1 MRGQAQIT
9 ITVIN
14 DGLDAAISSDTP
26 PEDTSRL
33 WLDTSV
39 DPPILKRYNGT
50 DWEPVN
56 QEIIVSPDPPDN
68 PSVGQQWMDISDND
82 NPVLKIYVEVGL
94 DSSGNPLY
102 DWVPTNGYEDIQT
115 LKDAYTNLTSDEWI
129 AHVGEQ
135 VLQSDAGQELVRQ
148 SELTAELQLLKDQL
162 NVTLEQMSGYNLLLN
177 SVGWNNTQMWEADG
191 SIVTVDDND
200 VNDHTTS
207 GRAFRLD
214 DATMSQTVKVRQ
226 GAVYT
231 ISCLYKTY
239 TSASS
244 LKVIQGGAE
253 TVVFET
259 TASYVDDE
267 WHEASLVIQAAGT
280 ELTVAVAS
288 SASYLMIS
296 DLILNEGSIKKQW
309 TPHTDEIYTA
319 GVKIDKTGIEIEQS
333 DTDTITKIDST
344 EFSVIDKNS
353 GEKVL
358 RVNRDTT
365 ELTKLRTTSAEIGKL
380 LITNSDDGMVY
391 FSVMD

>member
-9 ITVIN
+9 ITVIS

-50 DWEPVN
+50 DWEQVN

-102 DWVPTNGYEDIQT
+102 DWVPCNGYEDIQT
-115 LKDAYTNLTSDEWI
+115 LKDAYTDLTSDEWI

-148 SELTAELQLLKDQL
+148 SEMNAELQLLKDQL

-214 DATMSQTVKVRQ
+214 AASMSQTVKVRQ

-259 TASYVDDE
+259 TSSYTDDE

-280 ELTVAVAS
+280 ELTVAIAS

>member
-14 DGLDAAISSDTP
+14 DGLDAAISGDTP

-39 DPPILKRYNGT
+39 DPPTLKHYKGT
-50 DWEPVN
+50 DWEAVN

-102 DWVPTNGYEDIQT
+102 DWVPINGYEDIQT

-148 SELTAELQLLKDQL
+148 SELTAEMQLLKDQL

-280 ELTVAVAS
+280 ELTVAIAS

>member
-1 MRGQAQIT
+1 MRAQAQIT
-9 ITVIN
+9 ITVIS

-39 DPPILKRYNGT
+39 NPPILKRYNGAN
-50 DWEPVN
+50 WEPVN

-68 PSVGQQWMDISDND
+68 PSIGQQWMDIADND
-82 NPVLKIYVEVGL
+82 NPILKIYVEVGL
-94 DSSGNPLY
+94 DAEGNPLY
-102 DWVPTNGYEDIQT
+102 DWVPCNGYNDLQT
-115 LKDAYTNLTSDEWI
+115 LKDAYTDLTSDEWI

-135 VLQSDAGQELVRQ
+135 VLQSDSGKELVRQ

-177 SVGWNNTQMWEADG
+177 SVGWNGTNMWEADG
-191 SIVTVDDND
+191 GIATVDDND

-214 DATMSQTVKVRQ
+214 AASMSQTVKVRQ

-231 ISCLYKTY
+231 VSCLYKTY

-253 TVVFET
+253 SVVFET
-259 TASYVDDE
+259 TAAYVDDE

-280 ELTVAVAS
+280 ELTVAITS

-296 DLILNEGSIKKQW
+296 DLILNEGTIKKQW

-380 LITNSDDGMVY
+380 MITNSDDGFV
-391 FSVMD
+391 FVSVMD

>member
-9 ITVIN
+9 ITVIS

-50 DWEPVN
+50 DWEQVN

-102 DWVPTNGYEDIQT
+102 DWVPCNGYNDLQT
-115 LKDAYTNLTSDEWI
+115 LKDAYTDLTSDEWI

-135 VLQSDAGQELVRQ
+135 VLQSDSGKELVRQ

-177 SVGWNNTQMWEADG
+177 SVGWNGTNMWEADG
-191 SIVTVDDND
+191 GIAMVDDND

-214 DATMSQTVKVRQ
+214 AASMSQTVKVRQ

-231 ISCLYKTY
+231 VSCLYKTY

-253 TVVFET
+253 SVVFET
-259 TASYVDDE
+259 TAAYVDDE

-280 ELTVAVAS
+280 ELTVAISS

-319 GVKIDKTGIEIEQS
+319 GVKIDKTGIVIEQS

>member
-14 DGLDAAISSDTP
+14 DGLDAAISGDTP

-94 DSSGNPLY
+94 DSFGNPLY

-115 LKDAYTNLTSDEWI
+115 LKDAYTDLTSDEWI

-259 TASYVDDE
+259 TSSYTDDE

-280 ELTVAVAS
+280 ELTVAITS

-296 DLILNEGSIKKQW
+296 DLIINEGSIKKQW

>member
-9 ITVIN
+9 ITVIS

-115 LKDAYTNLTSDEWI
+115 LKDAYTNLTSDEWL

-177 SVGWNNTQMWEADG
+177 SVGWNTTQMWAADG

-267 WHEASLVIQAAGT
+267 WHEASLVVQAAGT
-280 ELTVAVAS
+280 ELTVAIAS

-296 DLILNEGSIKKQW
+296 DLILNEGSIRKQW

>member
-14 DGLDAAISSDTP
+14 DGLDAAISGDTP

-82 NPVLKIYVEVGL
+82 NPILKIYVEVGL

-115 LKDAYTNLTSDEWI
+115 LKDAYTDLTSDEWI

-148 SELTAELQLLKDQL
+148 SELTAEMQLLKDQL
-162 NVTLEQMSGYNLLLN
+162 SVTLEQMSGYNLLLN

-259 TASYVDDE
+259 TSSYTDDE

-280 ELTVAVAS
+280 ELTVAIAS

-365 ELTKLRTTSAEIGKL
+365 ELTKLRTASAEIGKL

>member
-14 DGLDAAISSDTP
+14 DGLDAAISGDTP

-115 LKDAYTNLTSDEWI
+115 LKDAYTDLTSDEWI

-148 SELTAELQLLKDQL
+148 SEMNAELQLLKDQL

-259 TASYVDDE
+259 TSSYTDDE

-280 ELTVAVAS
+280 ELTVAIAS

>member
-9 ITVIN
+9 ITVIS

-50 DWEPVN
+50 DWEQVN

-82 NPVLKIYVEVGL
+82 NPILKIYVEVGL
-94 DSSGNPLY
+94 DSDGNPLY

-115 LKDAYTNLTSDEWI
+115 LKDAYTDLTSDEWI

-148 SELTAELQLLKDQL
+148 SELTAEMQLLKDQL

-177 SVGWNNTQMWEADG
+177 SVGWNNTQMWAADG

-259 TASYVDDE
+259 TSSYTDDE

-280 ELTVAVAS
+280 ELTVAIAS

-296 DLILNEGSIKKQW
+296 DLILNEVSIRKQW

>member
-1 MRGQAQIT
+1 MRAQAQIT
-9 ITVIN
+9 ITVIS

-39 DPPILKRYNGT
+39 NPPILKRYNGAN
-50 DWEPVN
+50 WEPVN

-68 PSVGQQWMDISDND
+68 PSIGQQWMDIADND
-82 NPVLKIYVEVGL
+82 NPILKIYVEVGL
-94 DSSGNPLY
+94 DAEGNPLY
-102 DWVPTNGYEDIQT
+102 DWVPCNGYNDLQT
-115 LKDAYTNLTSDEWI
+115 LKDAYTDLTSDEWI

-135 VLQSDAGQELVRQ
+135 VLQSDSGKELVRQ

-177 SVGWNNTQMWEADG
+177 SVGWNGTNMWEADG
-191 SIVTVDDND
+191 GIAMVDDND
-200 VNDHTTS
+200 VKDHTTS

-214 DATMSQTVKVRQ
+214 AASMSQTVKVRQ

-231 ISCLYKTY
+231 VSCLYKTY

-259 TASYVDDE
+259 TAAYVDDE

-280 ELTVAVAS
+280 ELTVAISS

-296 DLILNEGSIKKQW
+296 DLILNEGSIRKQW

-380 LITNSDDGMVY
+380 MITNSDDGFV
-391 FSVMD
+391 FISVMD

>member
-82 NPVLKIYVEVGL
+82 NPILKIYVEVGL

-115 LKDAYTNLTSDEWI
+115 LKDAYTDLTSDEWI

-148 SELTAELQLLKDQL
+148 SELTAEMQLLKDQL

-177 SVGWNNTQMWEADG
+177 SVGWNGTNMWEADG
-191 SIVTVDDND
+191 GIAMVDDND

-214 DATMSQTVKVRQ
+214 AASMSQTVKVRQ

-259 TASYVDDE
+259 TSSYTDDE

-280 ELTVAVAS
+280 ELTVAIAS

>member
-82 NPVLKIYVEVGL
+82 NPILKIYVEVGL

-135 VLQSDAGQELVRQ
+135 VLHSDAGQELVRQ

-177 SVGWNNTQMWEADG
+177 SVGWNSTQMWEADG

-259 TASYVDDE
+259 TSSYTDDE

-280 ELTVAVAS
+280 ELTVAITS

-296 DLILNEGSIKKQW
+296 DLIINEGSIKKQW

-380 LITNSDDGMVY
+380 LITNSDDGMMY

>member
-1 MRGQAQIT
+1 MRAQAQIT
-9 ITVIN
+9 ITVIS

-39 DPPILKRYNGT
+39 DPPILKQYNGT

-82 NPVLKIYVEVGL
+82 SPVLKIYVEVGL

-102 DWVPTNGYEDIQT
+102 DWVPCNGYNDLQT
-115 LKDAYTNLTSDEWI
+115 LKDAYTDLTSDEWI

-214 DATMSQTVKVRQ
+214 AASMSQTVKVRQ

-259 TASYVDDE
+259 TASYVDDD

-280 ELTVAVAS
+280 ELTVAISS

-296 DLILNEGSIKKQW
+296 DLILNEGSIRKQW

-380 LITNSDDGMVY
+380 MITNSDDGFV
-391 FSVMD
+391 FISVMD

>member
-82 NPVLKIYVEVGL
+82 NPILKIYVEVGL

-177 SVGWNNTQMWEADG
+177 SVGWNTTQMWDASG

-280 ELTVAVAS
+280 ELTVAIAS

-296 DLILNEGSIKKQW
+296 DLILNEGSIRKQW

-380 LITNSDDGMVY
+380 LISNSDDGMVY

>member
-1 MRGQAQIT
+1 MRAQAQIT
-9 ITVIN
+9 ITVIS

-39 DPPILKRYNGT
+39 NPPILKRYNGAN
-50 DWEPVN
+50 WEPVN
-56 QEIIVSPDPPDN
+56 QEIIVSPDPPAN
-68 PSVGQQWMDISDND
+68 PSIGQQWMDISDND
-82 NPVLKIYVEVGL
+82 NPILKIYVEVGL
-94 DSSGNPLY
+94 DNDGNPLY
-102 DWVPTNGYEDIQT
+102 DWVPCNGYNDLQT
-115 LKDAYTNLTSDEWI
+115 LKDAYTDLTSDEWI

-135 VLQSDAGQELVRQ
+135 VLQSDAGHELVRQ

-177 SVGWNNTQMWEADG
+177 SVGWNGTNMWEADG
-191 SIVTVDDND
+191 GIVIIDDND

-253 TVVFET
+253 SVVFET
-259 TASYVDDE
+259 TAAYVDDE

-280 ELTVAVAS
+280 ELTVAITS

-296 DLILNEGSIKKQW
+296 DLILNEGTIKKQW

-380 LITNSDDGMVY
+380 MITNSDDGFV
-391 FSVMD
+391 FISVMD

>member
-9 ITVIN
+9 ITVIS

-39 DPPILKRYNGT
+39 DPPILKQYNGT

-82 NPVLKIYVEVGL
+82 SPVLKIYVEVGL

-102 DWVPTNGYEDIQT
+102 DWVPCNGYNDLQT
-115 LKDAYTNLTSDEWI
+115 LKDAYTDLTSDEWI

-148 SELTAELQLLKDQL
+148 SELTAEMQLLKDQL

-259 TASYVDDE
+259 TSSYTDDE

-280 ELTVAVAS
+280 ELTVAIAS

-296 DLILNEGSIKKQW
+296 DLILNEGSIRKQW

-319 GVKIDKTGIEIEQS
+319 GVKIDKTGIKIEQS

>member
-82 NPVLKIYVEVGL
+82 NPILKIYVEVGL

-135 VLQSDAGQELVRQ
+135 VLHSDAGQELVRQ

-162 NVTLEQMSGYNLLLN
+162 NVTLEQMSGYNMLLN
-177 SVGWNNTQMWEADG
+177 SVGWNSTQMWEADG

-259 TASYVDDE
+259 TSSYTDDE

-280 ELTVAVAS
+280 ELTVAITS

-296 DLILNEGSIKKQW
+296 DLILNEGSIRKQW

>member
-9 ITVIN
+9 ITVIS

-82 NPVLKIYVEVGL
+82 NPILKIYVEVGL

-115 LKDAYTNLTSDEWI
+115 LKDAYTDLTSDEWI

-191 SIVTVDDND
+191 SIATVDDND

-214 DATMSQTVKVRQ
+214 AASMSQTVKVRQ

-280 ELTVAVAS
+280 ELTVAISS

-296 DLILNEGSIKKQW
+296 DLILNEGSIRKQW

-380 LITNSDDGMVY
+380 LISNSDDGMVY

>member
-1 MRGQAQIT
+1 MRAQAQIT
-9 ITVIN
+9 ITVIS

-39 DPPILKRYNGT
+39 NPPVLKHYTGT
-50 DWEPVN
+50 IWEPVN
-56 QEIIVSPDPPDN
+56 QEIIVSPDPPAN
-68 PSVGQQWMDISDND
+68 PSIGQQWMDISDND

-115 LKDAYTNLTSDEWI
+115 LKDAYTDLTSDEWI

-214 DATMSQTVKVRQ
+214 AATMSQTIKVRQ

-280 ELTVAVAS
+280 ELTVAISS

-380 LITNSDDGMVY
+380 MITNSDDGFV
-391 FSVMD
+391 FISVMD

>member
-9 ITVIN
+9 ITVIS

-50 DWEPVN
+50 DWEQVN

-82 NPVLKIYVEVGL
+82 NPILKIYVEVGL
-94 DSSGNPLY
+94 DSNGNPLY

-115 LKDAYTNLTSDEWI
+115 LKDAYTDLTSDEWI

-148 SELTAELQLLKDQL
+148 SELTAEMQLLKDQL
-162 NVTLEQMSGYNLLLN
+162 NITLEQMSGYNLLLN
-177 SVGWNNTQMWEADG
+177 SVGWNSTQMWEADG

-280 ELTVAVAS
+280 ELTVAIAS

>member
-14 DGLDAAISSDTP
+14 DGLDAAISGDTP

-115 LKDAYTNLTSDEWI
+115 LKDAYTDLTSDEWI

-280 ELTVAVAS
+280 ELTVAIAS
-288 SASYLMIS
+288 SASYLLIS
-296 DLILNEGSIKKQW
+296 DLILNEGSIRKQW

>member
-9 ITVIN
+9 ITVIS

-50 DWEPVN
+50 DWEQVN

-82 NPVLKIYVEVGL
+82 NPILKIYVEVGL
-94 DSSGNPLY
+94 DSDGNPLY

-115 LKDAYTNLTSDEWI
+115 LKDAYTDLTSDEWI

-148 SELTAELQLLKDQL
+148 SELTAEMQLLKDQL

-177 SVGWNNTQMWEADG
+177 SVGWNNTQMWAADG

-259 TASYVDDE
+259 TSSYTDDE

-280 ELTVAVAS
+280 ELTVAIAS

-296 DLILNEGSIKKQW
+296 DLILNEGSIRKQW

>member
-9 ITVIN
+9 ITVIS

-82 NPVLKIYVEVGL
+82 NPILKIYVEVGL

-135 VLQSDAGQELVRQ
+135 VLHSDAGQELVRQ

-177 SVGWNNTQMWEADG
+177 SVGWNSTQMWEADG

-259 TASYVDDE
+259 TSSYTDDE

-280 ELTVAVAS
+280 ELTVAITS

-296 DLILNEGSIKKQW
+296 DLIINEGSIKKQW

>member
-1 MRGQAQIT
+1 M
-9 ITVIN
+9 
-14 DGLDAAISSDTP
+14 
-26 PEDTSRL
+26 
-33 WLDTSV
+33 
-39 DPPILKRYNGT
+39 
-50 DWEPVN
+50 
-56 QEIIVSPDPPDN
+56 SPDPPDN
-68 PSVGQQWMDISDND
+68 PSIGQQWMDVSDND
-82 NPVLKIYVEVGL
+82 NPILKIYVEVGL

-102 DWVPTNGYEDIQT
+102 DWVPCNGYNDLQT

-177 SVGWNNTQMWEADG
+177 SVGWNGTNMWESDG
-191 SIVTVDDND
+191 DIATVDDND

-214 DATMSQTVKVRQ
+214 AASMSQTVKVRQ

-259 TASYVDDE
+259 TAAYVDDE

-280 ELTVAVAS
+280 ELTVVVSS
-288 SASYLMIS
+288 SASYLMFS
-296 DLILNEGSIKKQW
+296 DLILNEGTIKKQW

-380 LITNSDDGMVY
+380 MITNSDDGFV
-391 FSVMD
+391 FISVMD

>member
-1 MRGQAQIT
+1 M
-9 ITVIN
+9 
-14 DGLDAAISSDTP
+14 
-26 PEDTSRL
+26 
-33 WLDTSV
+33 
-39 DPPILKRYNGT
+39 
-50 DWEPVN
+50 
-56 QEIIVSPDPPDN
+56 
-68 PSVGQQWMDISDND
+68 
-82 NPVLKIYVEVGL
+82 
-94 DSSGNPLY
+94 
-102 DWVPTNGYEDIQT
+102 
-115 LKDAYTNLTSDEWI
+115 
-129 AHVGEQ
+129 
-135 VLQSDAGQELVRQ
+135 
-148 SELTAELQLLKDQL
+148 
-162 NVTLEQMSGYNLLLN
+162 
-177 SVGWNNTQMWEADG
+177 
-191 SIVTVDDND
+191 TVDDND

-259 TASYVDDE
+259 TSSYTDDE

-280 ELTVAVAS
+280 ELTVAIAS

-296 DLILNEGSIKKQW
+296 DLILNEGSIRKQW

>member
-9 ITVIN
+9 ITVIS

-82 NPVLKIYVEVGL
+82 NPILKIYVEVGL

-115 LKDAYTNLTSDEWI
+115 LKDAYTDLTSDEWI

-148 SELTAELQLLKDQL
+148 SELTAEIQLLKDQL

-214 DATMSQTVKVRQ
+214 AASMSQTVKVRQ

-259 TASYVDDE
+259 TSSYTDDE

-280 ELTVAVAS
+280 ELTVAIAS

-296 DLILNEGSIKKQW
+296 DLILNEGSIRKQW

>member
-14 DGLDAAISSDTP
+14 DGLDAAISGDTP

-115 LKDAYTNLTSDEWI
+115 LKDAYTDLTSDEWI

-177 SVGWNNTQMWEADG
+177 SVGWNTTQMWEADG

-280 ELTVAVAS
+280 ELTVAIAS

-296 DLILNEGSIKKQW
+296 DLILNEGSIRKQW

>member
-9 ITVIN
+9 ITVIS

-39 DPPILKRYNGT
+39 DLPTLKHYNGT
-50 DWEPVN
+50 DWEAVN

-148 SELTAELQLLKDQL
+148 SELTAEMQLLKDQL

-259 TASYVDDE
+259 TSSYTDDE

-280 ELTVAVAS
+280 ELTVAIAS

>member
-1 MRGQAQIT
+1 MRAQAQIT
-9 ITVIN
+9 ITVIS

-39 DPPILKRYNGT
+39 NPPILKRYNGAN
-50 DWEPVN
+50 WEPVN

-68 PSVGQQWMDISDND
+68 PSIGQQWMDIADND
-82 NPVLKIYVEVGL
+82 NPILKIYVEVGL

-102 DWVPTNGYEDIQT
+102 DWVPCNGYNDLQT

-148 SELTAELQLLKDQL
+148 SEMSTELQLLKDQL

-177 SVGWNNTQMWEADG
+177 SVGWNGTNMWEADG
-191 SIVTVDDND
+191 SIETADDND

-214 DATMSQTVKVRQ
+214 AATMSQTVKVRQ

-280 ELTVAVAS
+280 ELTVVVSS
-288 SASYLMIS
+288 SASYLMFS
-296 DLILNEGSIKKQW
+296 DLILNEGSIRKQW

-380 LITNSDDGMVY
+380 MITNSDDGFV
-391 FSVMD
+391 FISVMD

>member
-82 NPVLKIYVEVGL
+82 NPILKIYVEVGL

-115 LKDAYTNLTSDEWI
+115 LKDAYTDLTSDEWI

-148 SELTAELQLLKDQL
+148 SELTAEMQLLKDQL

-280 ELTVAVAS
+280 ELTVAIAS

>member
-1 MRGQAQIT
+1 MRAQAQIT
-9 ITVIN
+9 ITVIS

-39 DPPILKRYNGT
+39 NPPILKRYNGAN
-50 DWEPVN
+50 WEPVN

-68 PSVGQQWMDISDND
+68 PSIGQQWMDIADND
-82 NPVLKIYVEVGL
+82 NPILKIYVEVGL
-94 DSSGNPLY
+94 DAEGNPLY
-102 DWVPTNGYEDIQT
+102 DWVPCNGYNDLQT
-115 LKDAYTNLTSDEWI
+115 LKDAYTDLTSDEWI

-135 VLQSDAGQELVRQ
+135 VLQSDSGKELVRQ

-177 SVGWNNTQMWEADG
+177 SVGWNGTNMWEADG
-191 SIVTVDDND
+191 GIATVDDND

-214 DATMSQTVKVRQ
+214 AASMSQTVKVRQ

-253 TVVFET
+253 TAVFET

-280 ELTVAVAS
+280 ELTVAISS

-380 LITNSDDGMVY
+380 MITNSDDGFV
-391 FSVMD
+391 FISVMD

>member
-82 NPVLKIYVEVGL
+82 NPILKIYVEVGL

>member
-231 ISCLYKTY
+231 ISSLYKTY

-280 ELTVAVAS
+280 ELTVAIAS

>member
-9 ITVIN
+9 ITVIS

-82 NPVLKIYVEVGL
+82 NPILKIYVEVGL

-102 DWVPTNGYEDIQT
+102 DWVPCNGYEDIQT
-115 LKDAYTNLTSDEWI
+115 LKDAYTDLTSDEWI

-177 SVGWNNTQMWEADG
+177 SVGWNSTQMWEADG

-280 ELTVAVAS
+280 ELTVAITS

-296 DLILNEGSIKKQW
+296 DLILNEGSIRKQW

-380 LITNSDDGMVY
+380 MITNSDDGFV
-391 FSVMD
+391 FISVMD

>member
-14 DGLDAAISSDTP
+14 DGLDAAISGDTP

-82 NPVLKIYVEVGL
+82 NPILKIYVEVGL

-115 LKDAYTNLTSDEWI
+115 LKAAYTDLTSDEWI

-148 SELTAELQLLKDQL
+148 SELTAEMQLLKDQL
-162 NVTLEQMSGYNLLLN
+162 SVTLEQMSGYNLLLN

-259 TASYVDDE
+259 TSSYTDDE

-280 ELTVAVAS
+280 ELTVAIAS

>member
-1 MRGQAQIT
+1 MRAQAQIT
-9 ITVIN
+9 ITVIS

-39 DPPILKRYNGT
+39 NPPILKRYNGAN
-50 DWEPVN
+50 WEPVN

-68 PSVGQQWMDISDND
+68 PSIGQQWMDVSDND
-82 NPVLKIYVEVGL
+82 KPILKIYVEVGL
-94 DSSGNPLY
+94 DSLGNPLY
-102 DWVPTNGYEDIQT
+102 DWVPCNGYNDLQK

-177 SVGWNNTQMWEADG
+177 SVGWNGTNMWEADG
-191 SIVTVDDND
+191 GIATVDDND

-214 DATMSQTVKVRQ
+214 AASMSQTVKVRQ

-253 TVVFET
+253 SVVFET
-259 TASYVDDE
+259 TAAYVDDE

-280 ELTVAVAS
+280 ELTVAISS

-380 LITNSDDGMVY
+380 MITNSDDGFV
-391 FSVMD
+391 FISVMD

>member
-1 MRGQAQIT
+1 MRAQAQIT
-9 ITVIN
+9 ITVIS

-39 DPPILKRYNGT
+39 NPPILKRYNGAN
-50 DWEPVN
+50 WEPVN

-68 PSVGQQWMDISDND
+68 PSIGQQWMDIADND
-82 NPVLKIYVEVGL
+82 NPILKIYVEVGL
-94 DSSGNPLY
+94 DAEGNPLY
-102 DWVPTNGYEDIQT
+102 DWVPCNGYNDLQT
-115 LKDAYTNLTSDEWI
+115 LKDAYTDLTSDEWI

-135 VLQSDAGQELVRQ
+135 VLQSDSGKELVRQ

-162 NVTLEQMSGYNLLLN
+162 NVTLEQMSGSNLLLN
-177 SVGWNNTQMWEADG
+177 SVGWNGTNMWEADG
-191 SIVTVDDND
+191 GIAMVDDND
-200 VNDHTTS
+200 VKDHTTS

-214 DATMSQTVKVRQ
+214 AASMSQTVKVRQ

-231 ISCLYKTY
+231 VSCLYKTY

-259 TASYVDDE
+259 TAAYVDDE

-280 ELTVAVAS
+280 ELTVAISS

-380 LITNSDDGMVY
+380 MITNSDDGFV
-391 FSVMD
+391 FVSVMD

>member
-82 NPVLKIYVEVGL
+82 NPILKIYVEVGL

-135 VLQSDAGQELVRQ
+135 VLHSDAGQELVRQ

-177 SVGWNNTQMWEADG
+177 SVGWNSTQMWEADG

-259 TASYVDDE
+259 TSSYTDDA

-280 ELTVAVAS
+280 ELTVAIAS

-296 DLILNEGSIKKQW
+296 DLILNEGSIRKQW